1 MKRIFALVLSLAL
14 LLSAAALAD
23 EQAEMVLAVAV
34 NELGYAATKGGYSG
48 AEKRTASGAPSSFPG
63 A

>member
-14 LLSAAALAD
+14 LLGAAALAD

-34 NELGYAATKGGYSG
+34 NELGYPATKGGYSKYG
-48 AEKRTASGAPSSFPG
+48 
-63 A
+63 